1 MYQRLSAVM
10 FPIVAILL
18 VGTALW
24 GYQEHQEKNRILVKA
39 ENQYQRAFHDL
50 SYHMD
55 QLHEEL
61 GNTLA
66 VSSTSN
72 FHRKGLV
79 NIWRLTSQAQSEVNQ
94 LPLTLMP
101 FNETESLLA
110 NLASFS
116 YKTSVRDLKQN
127 PMTDQEMK
135 VLETLYTQSKE
146 ITADLRKVQE
156 SVLNDHLQWMDVE
169 TLLASGKETYD
180 NDIIDG
186 FQLMNK
192 RVSEYGDLDW
202 GPTVSAMNRRLA
214 ILSVEGPAI
223 TGEQAKKRAAEF
235 LGNADVS
242 KMQVVENGA
251 DTDFSTYSVNVS
263 TPDGKRPL
271 QLEFTKQGGKLV
283 YFLTEREVPSKSL
296 TIDQA
301 VEAADK
307 FLKDHSYENMKA
319 ISYDE
324 YNNVASLMF
333 ARTSNGVTIYPEKLS
348 VKVALDNGEVTGLSA
363 GDFLRTGGAEISGKP
378 SLSEDE
384 VRKFLNPNFKERSV
398 SMAVIRNDLEEEV
411 LCYEFI
417 GGINGGEYR
426 IYFNADNGM
435 EEKIERIRDADAEAS
450 DGDTQQ

>member
-1 MYQRLSAVM
+1 MYQRLSAVL

-18 VGTALW
+18 VGTGLW

-72 FHRKGLV
+72 YNRKGLV

-101 FNETESLLA
+101 FHETESLLA

-116 YKTSVRDLKQN
+116 YKTATRDLQKN

-135 VLETLYTQSKE
+135 LLETLYKQSKE
-146 ITADLRKVQE
+146 ITGDLRKVQE
-156 SVLNDHLQWMDVE
+156 AVINDHLQWMDVE
-169 TLLASGKETYD
+169 TLLASGEENFD

-192 RVSEYGDLDW
+192 RVSEYGDIDW
-202 GPTVSAMNRRLA
+202 GPTVSVMNQRMTMQ
-214 ILSVEGPAI
+214 SVEGPSI
-223 TGEQAKKRAAEF
+223 TEEEAKRRAAEF

-251 DTDFSTYSVNVS
+251 DTKFSTYTVMASK
-263 TPDGKRPL
+263 PGEERPL
-271 QLEFTKQGGKLV
+271 QIEYTKQGGKLV
-283 YFLTEREVPSKSL
+283 YFMTERDVPSKKL
-296 TIDQA
+296 DINQA
-301 VEAADK
+301 VRAASD
-307 FLKDHSYENMKA
+307 FLEDHRYEDMRA
-319 ISYDE
+319 VSYDE
-324 YNNVASLMF
+324 YNNTASLMF
-333 ARTSNGVTIYPEKLS
+333 ARTSNGVTIYPEKLA

-363 GDFLRTGGAEISGKP
+363 GELLQAGKTEIKADP
-378 SLSEDE
+378 AMSEE
-384 VRKFLNPNFKERSV
+384 EARKLLNPHFEERSV
-398 SMAVIRNDLEEEV
+398 SLAVIRNDMEEEV
-411 LCYEFI
+411 LCYEFV
-417 GGINGGEYR
+417 GRINGGEYR
-426 IYFNADNGM
+426 IYFNADNGV
-435 EEKIERIRDADAEAS
+435 EEKIERIRDSDAEAS
-450 DGDTQQ
+450 DGNQE